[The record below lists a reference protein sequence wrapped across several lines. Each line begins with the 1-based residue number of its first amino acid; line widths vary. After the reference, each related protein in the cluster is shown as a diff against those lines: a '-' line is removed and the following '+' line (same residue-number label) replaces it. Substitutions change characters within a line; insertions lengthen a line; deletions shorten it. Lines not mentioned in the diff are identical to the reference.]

1 MSSTEKFYRA
11 TVKARTD
18 HSSELW
24 SVQLSLPGPFPF
36 KPGQYATLGVERDG
50 KPLERPY
57 SIVSAPHEPELEFF
71 VDLVHQGELTPLLYR
86 LQPGD
91 SLSVRKA
98 AKGLFTLD
106 TRSGHR
112 NHFLISTVTGV
123 APFVSYIR
131 ALRHDSSLVSPGTR
145 LFLLQGASH
154 PFEFGYLEELRRAAA
169 ELQWLT
175 YIPTIS
181 RPWDEPE
188 WTGETGRVDDLIRK
202 YSDQW
207 QLKPDDTTAYLCGN
221 PQMVENGKG
230 ILRRAGFGK
239 ESIKE
244 ELFWAPPSNG
254 QQAPSVK
261 TARAL

>member
-1 MSSTEKFYRA
+1 MSTNEKFYRA

-36 KPGQYATLGVERDG
+36 KPGQYATLGVEREG

-57 SIVSAPHEPELEFF
+57 SIVSAPHESELEFF
-71 VDLVHQGELTPLLYR
+71 VDLVPHGELTPLLYG

-123 APFVSYIR
+123 APFVSFVR
-131 ALRHDSSLVSPGTR
+131 SLRHESARLAPGMR

-154 PFEFGYLEELRRAAA
+154 RHEFGYEEELRRAAA
-169 ELQWLT
+169 ELPWFT
-175 YIPTIS
+175 YVPSIS
-181 RPWDEPE
+181 RPWDEPG
-188 WTGETGRVDDLIRK
+188 WTGETGRADDLIRK
-202 YSDQW
+202 YADQW
-207 QLKPDDTTAYLCGN
+207 QLKPDDTTVYLCGN

-230 ILRRAGFGK
+230 ILRRAGYSPQ
-239 ESIKE
+239 SIKE
-244 ELFWAPPSNG
+244 EVYWVPASNG
-254 QQAPSVK
+254 ERPTAQGVAAP
-261 TARAL
+261 